1 MTPTE
6 VNYAQIEKEL
16 LAVLFAMERF
26 EHYTLGRKVKVESD
40 HKPREI
46 INKKSLIS
54 APKRLQRML
63 LRLQKFDYEIV
74 YKRGL
79 EMYLADT
86 LSRAYLPTVQLQK
99 HDSEDRVLAITDR
112 PKSEKDVE
120 SITMSEYANISS
132 DTLKKIKLATSQDE
146 ILLKLSKTIKDGWPE
161 RDELPPDIQFYH
173 TFRDELVSQDGLI
186 FKGDRIVIPLTLKD
200 EILQRVHSSHIG
212 IQGCYRRTKESL
224 YWPNMMKD
232 IETYIKKCH
241 VCATIQVEQG
251 KETLISHEIPDRP
264 WQKIGTDLFQ
274 LDDRQY
280 LITVD
285 YHSDF
290 FEIDRLHD
298 KKSKEVINKLKAQ
311 MARHGIPEML
321 ISDNGP
327 PFGSKEFASFS
338 RNYEFNHITS
348 SPLYPKSNGK
358 VENAVKIAKTL
369 LKKCQLD
376 NKDPFLALLDWRNTP
391 SENIGSSAVQRLMGR
406 RTRTLLPTK
415 SELLKPSLPTNVK
428 EQLAKRKSLSEF
440 YYNRTAKDLPK
451 INIGETVRIR
461 PFGKEKTWTKA
472 KVDEKVNIRSY
483 QVTTE
488 DGRTY
493 RRNRKHLRRSNEPFI
508 VNNVV
513 DPPNFINVMNDK
525 LPSAENPKPS
535 ADKITP
541 IRRSTRQIKMPK
553 RFEDFKIYK

>member
-1 MTPTE
+1 M
-6 VNYAQIEKEL
+6 
-16 LAVLFAMERF
+16 
-26 EHYTLGRKVKVESD
+26 
-40 HKPREI
+40 
-46 INKKSLIS
+46 
-54 APKRLQRML
+54 
-63 LRLQKFDYEIV
+63 
-74 YKRGL
+74 
-79 EMYLADT
+79 
-86 LSRAYLPTVQLQK
+86 
-99 HDSEDRVLAITDR
+99 
-112 PKSEKDVE
+112 
-120 SITMSEYANISS
+120 
-132 DTLKKIKLATSQDE
+132 
-146 ILLKLSKTIKDGWPE
+146 
-161 RDELPPDIQFYH
+161 PPDIQFYH

-186 FKGDRIVIPLTLKD
+186 FKGYRIVIPLTLKD
-200 EILQRVHSSHIG
+200 EILQKVHSSHIG

-241 VCATIQVEQG
+241 VCATIQGEQG

-274 LDDRQY
+274 LDDGQY

-285 YHSDF
+285 YYSDF

-327 PFGSKEFASFS
+327 PF
-338 RNYEFNHITS
+338 
-348 SPLYPKSNGK
+348 
-358 VENAVKIAKTL
+358 
-369 LKKCQLD
+369 
-376 NKDPFLALLDWRNTP
+376 
-391 SENIGSSAVQRLMGR
+391 ENIGSSAVQRLMGR

-415 SELLKPSLPTNVK
+415 SELLKPSLPKNVK

-461 PFGKEKTWTKA
+461 PFGQEKTWTKA
-472 KVDEKVNIRSY
+472 KVDEKVYIRSY

-493 RRNRKHLRRSNEPFI
+493 RRNRKHLRRSNESFI
-508 VNNVV
+508 ENNVA
-513 DPPNFINVMNDK
+513 DPPNFDNVMTDK
-525 LPSAENPKPS
+525 PPSAENPKPS
-535 ADKITP
+535 PDKITP
-541 IRRSTRQIKMPK
+541 ISRSTRQIKLPK

>member
-1 MTPTE
+1 
-6 VNYAQIEKEL
+6 
-16 LAVLFAMERF
+16 MERS

-40 HKPREI
+40 HKPLEI

-112 PKSEKDVE
+112 SKSEKDAE

-212 IQGCYRRTKESL
+212 IQGCYLRTKESL
-224 YWPNMMKD
+224 YWPNMMKA

-241 VCATIQVEQG
+241 VCATIQGEQ
-251 KETLISHEIPDRP
+251 
-264 WQKIGTDLFQ
+264 
-274 LDDRQY
+274 
-280 LITVD
+280 
-285 YHSDF
+285 DF

-298 KKSKEVINKLKAQ
+298 RKSKEVINKFKAQ
-311 MARHGIPEML
+311 MARHGIPGML

-327 PFGSKEFASFS
+327 PFEMPVGQQ
-338 RNYEFNHITS
+338 R
-348 SPLYPKSNGK
+348 
-358 VENAVKIAKTL
+358 
-369 LKKCQLD
+369 
-376 NKDPFLALLDWRNTP
+376 PFLALLDWRNTP

-415 SELLKPSLPTNVK
+415 SKLLKPSLPTNVK

-440 YYNRTAKDLPK
+440 YYNRTAKNIPK

-508 VNNVV
+508 GNNVV
-513 DPPNFINVMNDK
+513 DPPNFDNVMTDK
-525 LPSAENPKPS
+525 PPSAENPKPS

-553 RFEDFKIYK
+553 RFEDFNIYK